1 MTSVRTRTTTAGTS
15 YLAPQPSYLSP
26 ALSAPTERKSKY
38 RKDRGSNVLPSSSSG
53 YDPANSSTA
62 HLAPRIRESLADA
75 KARRRERRGVDGGIS
90 KSNMLVDN
98 DGIAHDS
105 EYVQFRTA
113 TPAHVH
119 ARRAQMSQQN
129 GDDDESA
136 SSASSSSTEG
146 EDPDHPRYAYQ
157 SITRSPPSSAHHHYV
172 ATLGTT
178 ASAVPGYLAPRPL
191 YTSLEKGP
199 TSLLAPRA
207 PSPRRASGEYEKPG
221 SLLSGVSGHYG
232 GRTMSGYQLAAS
244 RAGQTTASFQ
254 PPAPAFNPRSPDPY
268 AGTSLRIPPSHGS
281 DTDSL
286 AQSAARMSLG
296 AEAANMTSNSGYNT
310 YVTRQQ
316 RERDEKSIRQPK
328 LDGTALQAGMH
339 GTKRSMD
346 AFKLEMKFGA
356 HKIGSKMK
364 RKINSAIG

>member
-1 MTSVRTRTTTAGTS
+1 MTSVRTRTTS

-38 RKDRGSNVLPSSSSG
+38 RKDRGSNVIPSSSSG
-53 YDPANSSTA
+53 YDPANS
-62 HLAPRIRESLADA
+62 LAPRIRETLADA
-75 KARRRERRGVDGGIS
+75 KERRRERRGVNGGIS
-90 KSNMLVDN
+90 KRNMLVDN

-119 ARRAQMSQQN
+119 ARRQRKTMQN
-129 GDDDESA
+129 GDG
-136 SSASSSSTEG
+136 SSVSSSSSSSSG
-146 EDPDHPRYAYQ
+146 ADEDVDHPQFTYQ
-157 SITRSPPSSAHHHYV
+157 SMARSPPSSSTHHHYV
-172 ATLGTT
+172 ATLGST

-191 YTSLEKGP
+191 YTSLETGP

-207 PSPRRASGEYEKPG
+207 PSPRRASGEYERPG
-221 SLLSGVSGHYG
+221 SLLSGVSGH
-232 GRTMSGYQLAAS
+232 GRNGYRA
-244 RAGQTTASFQ
+244 AGQTTASFQ

-286 AQSAARMSLG
+286 AYSAAKLTLG
-296 AEAANMTSNSGYNT
+296 AEASNMNSSSGYNS
-310 YVTRQQ
+310 YAARKLQK
-316 RERDEKSIRQPK
+316 DEMSIRQPK
-328 LDGTALQAGMH
+328 TDGTALQAGLH

-346 AFKLEMKFGA
+346 AFKLEMKFGKCA
-356 HKIGSKMK
+356 HKLGNKMK
-364 RKINSAIG
+364 RRINNAIG